1 MVNEILYFFFFYKK
15 NIISNSFYFLIF
27 KDNSRLMNL
36 NAGSNLRMQISNR
49 SDSNYSQDE
58 KISGFMISS
67 DNIDKL

>member
-1 MVNEILYFFFFYKK
+1 
-15 NIISNSFYFLIF
+15 
-27 KDNSRLMNL
+27 MNL